1 MEVTALNNQE
11 KDGLQAGRQL
21 TILEDCTVTRQI
33 LDRVG
38 DKWSMLIIVN
48 LGAQSLRFKELQRR
62 SGGIS
67 QRMLTQTLRHLERDG
82 LVWRKATPT
91 VPLTVEYGLTSL
103 GESLLGPLTLLV
115 EWVRGNRG
123 EIAKARISYD
133 GGHGDAEPADSP
145 EKFSLESET
154 EAPQAAEA
162 IGAE

>member
-1 MEVTALNNQE
+1 MNNQE

-62 SGGIS
+62 SSGIS

-91 VPLTVEYGLTSL
+91 VPLTVEYGLTAL

-123 EIAKARISYD
+123 EIAKARVSYD

>member
-1 MEVTALNNQE
+1 MNNQSN
-11 KDGLQAGRQL
+11 DGLQAVRQL
-21 TILEDCTVTRQI
+21 TMLEDCTVTRQI

-48 LGAQSLRFKELQRR
+48 LGVQSLRFKELQRR
-62 SGGIS
+62 SSGIS

-91 VPLTVEYGLTSL
+91 VPLTVEYGLTAL

-115 EWVRGNRG
+115 EWVNGNRG

-133 GGHGDAEPADSP
+133 SGHGSAEPADSP
-145 EKFSLESET
+145 EKLSIESET
-154 EAPQAAEA
+154 KLPQAAEA